1 MGSNLWLYQS
11 LHDAKILVRELAE
24 GTNSTYV
31 NRKCCSL
38 FRLEVDSS
46 QILGMENE
54 FGKSGLFVQRVLGS
68 DNAAG
73 FTVGARSAV
82 KGDIQ

>member
-1 MGSNLWLYQS
+1 
-11 LHDAKILVRELAE
+11 
-24 GTNSTYV
+24 
-31 NRKCCSL
+31 
-38 FRLEVDSS
+38 
-46 QILGMENE
+46 MENE

-73 FTVGARSAV
+73 FTAGARSAV